1 MAKKRVIVITDG
13 DQVAR
18 RAVETAAKN
27 VNARC
32 ISVSGGRHPEE
43 PPLTADQLVAMV
55 LSAPAD
61 PVVVMVDDGGK
72 RGKGWGEKVLA
83 ELLEH
88 REIEV
93 MGVIAVAS
101 HLAKGESV
109 PVDSSVDRHGAVVAG
124 SVDKEGQPQGNGCLY
139 GDTVGVLRKLKV
151 PVVIGLGDPGKM
163 DFHDD
168 VQKGAP
174 VTTKA
179 LQTVM
184 EKYAALKGG

>member
-1 MAKKRVIVITDG
+1 MSKKRVIIITDG
-13 DQVAR
+13 DRAAR
-18 RAVETAAKN
+18 RAVETAVGN
-27 VNARC
+27 INARC
-32 ISVSGGRHPEE
+32 ISISGDRHPEE
-43 PPLTADQLVAMV
+43 PPLTSDQLVEML

-72 RGKGWGEKVLA
+72 KGEGWGEKVLSG
-83 ELLEH
+83 LLEH
-88 REIEV
+88 PEIEV

-109 PVDSSVDRHGAVVAG
+109 SVEASVDRHGVIVEG
-124 SVDKEGQPQGNGCLY
+124 SVDKEGQAQGNGSLH

-168 VQKGAP
+168 VNKGAP
-174 VTTKA
+174 ITTKA
-179 LQTVM
+179 LQAVM
-184 EKYAALKGG
+184 EKYAALKRG